1 MRIPLG
7 CCYWRPIALLVALLA
22 IWFFWQR
29 SSQVPD
35 MSAQGSRSLTKADI
49 DQWMEELSNWGRWGD
64 SDELG
69 ALNFITPAKRKQAAK
84 LVREGVSVSLARD
97 IEKEESV
104 DNPFPV
110 EHAMLLTGKSPGMFS
125 NDAYRMQYHGWAHT
139 HMDSLCHMFYG
150 GKMFNG
156 FSRMEVTDAGARK
169 LGIQTVKNGI
179 FSRGILMDIPALKG
193 VDYLEPGDAIYPEDL
208 DAWEKKAG
216 VKVGR
221 GDVLLV
227 RTGRWARRDA
237 KGVWDVSE
245 TAAGMYA
252 SCARWLHQREIAM
265 LGSDAASEV
274 APSGIEGIVSPIHQ
288 LSIIAMGV
296 PIFDNCDLEAV
307 SATARRLNRW
317 EFLITA
323 APLPVDGG
331 TGSPL
336 NPIATF

>member
-1 MRIPLG
+1 MT
-7 CCYWRPIALLVALLA
+7 PIACNTTAGPIPTWIPCA
-22 IWFFWQR
+22 ICSMGAR
-29 SSQVPD
+29 CST
-35 MSAQGSRSLTKADI
+35 GSPAWKSLT
-49 DQWMEELSNWGRWGD
+49 Q
-64 SDELG
+64 
-69 ALNFITPAKRKQAAK
+69 
-84 LVREGVSVSLARD
+84 
-97 IEKEESV
+97 
-104 DNPFPV
+104 
-110 EHAMLLTGKSPGMFS
+110 
-125 NDAYRMQYHGWAHT
+125 
-139 HMDSLCHMFYG
+139 
-150 GKMFNG
+150 
-156 FSRMEVTDAGARK
+156 GARK
-169 LGIQTVKNGI
+169 LGIQTAKNGI

>member
-1 MRIPLG
+1 
-7 CCYWRPIALLVALLA
+7 
-22 IWFFWQR
+22 
-29 SSQVPD
+29 
-35 MSAQGSRSLTKADI
+35 
-49 DQWMEELSNWGRWGD
+49 
-64 SDELG
+64 
-69 ALNFITPAKRKQAAK
+69 
-84 LVREGVSVSLARD
+84 
-97 IEKEESV
+97 
-104 DNPFPV
+104 
-110 EHAMLLTGKSPGMFS
+110 
-125 NDAYRMQYHGWAHT
+125 
-139 HMDSLCHMFYG
+139 
-150 GKMFNG
+150 
-156 FSRMEVTDAGARK
+156 MEVTDAGARK
-169 LGIQTVKNGI
+169 LGIQTAKNGI

-296 PIFDNCDLEAV
+296 PIFDNWRPGGPQRHRPPPEPLGVPDHGGPAAGRRRHRIAAQPHCDLLRG
-307 SATARRLNRW
+307 TAGRQADFGGGSSLPGRNRNIGEDRRS
-317 EFLITA
+317 TQ
-323 APLPVDGG
+323 
-331 TGSPL
+331 
-336 NPIATF
+336 

>member
-35 MSAQGSRSLTKADI
+35 MSAKGSRSLTKADI
-49 DQWMEELSNWGRWGD
+49 DRWMEELSNWGRWGD

-69 ALNFITPAKRKQAAK
+69 ALNFITPEKRKQAAA

-104 DNPFPV
+104 DNPYPV

-156 FSRMEVTDAGARK
+156 FSRMEVTDGGANK
-169 LGIQTVKNGI
+169 LGIETVKDGV

-193 VDYLEPGDAIYPEDL
+193 VDYLEPGEAIYPEDL

-221 GDVLLV
+221 GDVVLV

-237 KGVWDVSE
+237 KGPGTFPKRRPECMLPAPAGFTSGRSPWW
-245 TAAGMYA
+245 AATPP
-252 SCARWLHQREIAM
+252 ARWLLRASKASSHPFISFPSSPWGFPSSTTATWKP
-265 LGSDAASEV
+265 SAPPPAAS
-274 APSGIEGIVSPIHQ
+274 
-288 LSIIAMGV
+288 
-296 PIFDNCDLEAV
+296 
-307 SATARRLNRW
+307 TA
-317 EFLITA
+317 
-323 APLPVDGG
+323 
-331 TGSPL
+331 GSS
-336 NPIATF
+336 